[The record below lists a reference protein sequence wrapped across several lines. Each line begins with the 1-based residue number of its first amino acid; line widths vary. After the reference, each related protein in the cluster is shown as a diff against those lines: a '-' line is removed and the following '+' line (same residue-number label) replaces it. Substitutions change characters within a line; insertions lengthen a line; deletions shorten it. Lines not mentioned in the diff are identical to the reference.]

1 MADGRIVIDT
11 ELNSSGA
18 EKAVSGLG
26 GKLNSIAKTGL
37 KAFTGAVTVAGTAVG
52 ALGAIGV
59 KYNAEME
66 QYMSSFTTM
75 LGSAEKATNHLND
88 LKQFAAK
95 TPFELGDLAQA
106 STTLQA
112 FGIDVKD
119 ITPNLKMLGDI
130 SLGNKEKFNGLA
142 LVFGQVQ
149 SQGKL
154 MGQDLMQM
162 INNGFNPLQIISEK
176 TGKSMSQ
183 LKDEMSKGKISFEM
197 VSEAMQ
203 IATSEGGK
211 FYNAMEGQSK
221 TLVGQWSTLKD
232 NVGALLGDMFASV
245 SDTLKNKVLPAI
257 NNVVEKLQESFTN
270 GNLKDSINRIAEGFG
285 DLAAKLAELI
295 SEWLPR
301 IIEGLAWVLDNSN
314 SIAAGIVA
322 IGTSLLVLNVASM
335 IMKLVEAFKG
345 VKTATEAWAA
355 VQKLLNIQ
363 LFANP
368 IGLIIAAVAGLIAGI
383 VYLWNT
389 NEGFRNALIGA
400 WNAIL
405 VAGQAVWTWL
415 VTFFTVDIPNAWNSM
430 MNWFSSIGE
439 WFSNLWL
446 SIKQSFIDGWNSIV
460 SFFTESIPTWWEG
473 VKQKFADGWNAIVD
487 FFTQTIPVWIE
498 NIVTWFNE
506 LPYKIGYILGTLLG
520 TIVQGWINIWEY
532 LCTNI
537 PIWIDNV
544 VIWFSQLPEK
554 IWTWLVETF
563 NKIAEWGT
571 NTWNK
576 FSETCSNIYK
586 SVTEWFSKLPGVI
599 WSWLV
604 SAYNNIVNWGTQT
617 YTNMV
622 SAVTNT
628 INAVINWFAKLP
640 GRIWEWLSSTISKV
654 AQFASSLGSKAAEAG
669 SNMVSNIVNAVTG
682 LPSRMA
688 EIGSNIVRGVWN
700 GITGMGSWIKDKVNG
715 FFKGIV
721 DGAKSALGIHSPSR
735 VFRDQ
740 VGKYMAQGVGVGFE
754 DETENIE
761 NSMEKDLSSLVGKMK
776 AAVDYNVAGVT
787 AKVVANKNVV
797 AKSTT
802 VTNNNDNGL
811 NVNIDKFENNRP
823 QDVRALAEELE
834 FYRQQLSIGEGIK

>member
-37 KAFTGAVTVAGTAVG
+37 KAFTGAVTSAGTAVG

-112 FGIDVKD
+112 FGTDVDK
-119 ITPNLKMLGDI
+119 ITPTLKMLGDI

-232 NVGALLGDMFASV
+232 NVNSLLGEAFLPL
-245 SDTLKNKVLPAI
+245 SDTLKNTVLPAVNDI
-257 NNVVEKLQESFTN
+257 VSKLGESLTN
-270 GNLKDSINRIAEGFG
+270 GELKESINQIVEGFAN
-285 DLAAKLAELI
+285 LATKLAELI
-295 SEWLPR
+295 SEWLPK
-301 IIEGLAWVLDNSN
+301 IIEGLAWVLENSN

-322 IGTSLLVLNVASM
+322 IGVALMTLNVANM
-335 IMKLVEAFKG
+335 IMGLVKSFQAFKLANEG
-345 VKTATEAWAA
+345 ATVAQWMLNAA
-355 VQKLLNIQ
+355 MS
-363 LFANP
+363 ANP
-368 IGLIIAAVAGLIAGI
+368 IGIVIAVIAGLVAAII
-383 VYLWNT
+383 YLWNT
-389 NEGFRNALIGA
+389 NEDFRNVIISA

-405 VAGQAVWTWL
+405 ETGKLVWDWL
-415 VTFFTVDIPNAWNSM
+415 VKFFTEDIPNAWNSM

-446 SIKQSFIDGWNSIV
+446 SIKQAFIDGWNSIV
-460 SFFTESIPTWWEG
+460 SFFTESIPAWWEG
-473 VKQKFADGWNAIVD
+473 IKQKFADGWNAIVN
-487 FFTQTIPVWIE
+487 FFTQTIPAWIE

-537 PIWIDNV
+537 PIWIENV
-544 VIWFSQLPEK
+544 VTWFSQLPEK

-599 WSWLV
+599 WNWLV

-617 YTNMV
+617 YSNMV

-640 GRIWEWLSSTISKV
+640 GRIWEWLSNTISKV
-654 AQFASSLGSKAAEAG
+654 AQFASNLGSKAAEAG
-669 SNMVSNIVNAVTG
+669 SNMVSNIVNAVTN

-700 GITGMGSWIKDKVNG
+700 GITGMGSWIKNKVNG

-754 DETENIE
+754 DETEKIQGDMQDN
-761 NSMEKDLSSLVGKMK
+761 LSNLTAKMQ
-776 AAVDYNVAGVT
+776 ATVDYETSNTSNRIVASDNYKDIKDNTNLPTNDIPEGSVFI
-787 AKVVANKNVV
+787 VKNYMDSEEISEYTY
-797 AKSTT
+797 KKT
-802 VTNNNDNGL
+802 DG
-811 NVNIDKFENNRP
+811 KFVMAGKR
-823 QDVRALAEELE
+823 VR
-834 FYRQQLSIGEGIK
+834 

>member
-26 GKLNSIAKTGL
+26 GKLNSIAKIGL

-112 FGIDVKD
+112 FGTDVKD

-257 NNVVEKLQESFTN
+257 NIVVEKLQESFTN

-314 SIAAGIVA
+314 SIAAGILA
-322 IGTSLLVLNVASM
+322 IGTSLLVLNVAGT
-335 IMKLVEAFKG
+335 IMRLVEAFKG
-345 VKTATEAWAA
+345 VKTATEAWAVA
-355 VQKLLNIQ
+355 QKLLNIQ
-363 LFANP
+363 MFANP
-368 IGLIIAAVAGLIAGI
+368 IGLVIAAIAGLVAAVI
-383 VYLWNT
+383 YLWNT

-405 VAGQAVWTWL
+405 AAGQAVWTWL
-415 VTFFTVDIPNAWNSM
+415 VNFFTVTIPEAW
-430 MNWFSSIGE
+430 
-439 WFSNLWL
+439 
-446 SIKQSFIDGWNSIV
+446 QSV
-460 SFFTESIPTWWEG
+460 
-473 VKQKFADGWNAIVD
+473 VD
-487 FFTQTIPVWIE
+487 FFAGIPDWFANLWVIIQQAFINGWQAIVNFFTVTIPAWIE
-498 NIVTWFNE
+498 QIFNWFNE
-506 LPYKIGYILGTLLG
+506 LPGKIGYALGFLLG
-520 TIVQGWINIWEY
+520 TVVQGWSNIWEY

-544 VIWFSQLPEK
+544 VIWFS
-554 IWTWLVETF
+554 
-563 NKIAEWGT
+563 
-571 NTWNK
+571 
-576 FSETCSNIYK
+576 
-586 SVTEWFSKLPGVI
+586 KLPGRI
-599 WSWLV
+599 GEWLSNTLV
-604 SAYNNIVNWGTQT
+604 KIIVWGTQT
-617 YTNMV
+617 YSNMI
-622 SAVTNT
+622 SAVTNA

-640 GRIWEWLSSTISKV
+640 GRIWEWLSNTISKV
-654 AQFASSLGSKAAEAG
+654 AQFASNLGSKASQAG
-669 SNMVSNIVNAVTG
+669 SNMVSNIIDAVTN
-682 LPSRMA
+682 LPSTMA

-700 GITGMGSWIKDKVNG
+700 GITGMGSWIKSKVNG

-721 DGAKSALGIHSPSR
+721 DGAKAALGIHSPSR

-761 NSMEKDLSSLVGKMK
+761 NSMRQNLADMMVGLD
-776 AAVDYNVAGVT
+776 VDRLT
-787 AKVVANKNVV
+787 AKMTATVYHEV
-797 AKSTT
+797 AKTGEIASRSTINNYQT
-802 VTNNNDNGL
+802 TNVGTSDNS
-811 NVNIDKFENNRP
+811 
-823 QDVRALAEELE
+823 ELIE
-834 FYRQQLSIGEGIK
+834 AIGELTKRPVQTRIDINGRAIADAITEDISHNLAAESQRQLRGRGSFALGR